1 MSVQFSGYG
10 GSLCSKDPY
19 DKDDEEADAIYEAID
34 KRMDE
39 KRKERREE
47 KLKQDIE
54 KFRQER
60 PKIQQQFSDLK
71 VVEMIMPTMKK
82 MMMMI

>member
-1 MSVQFSGYG
+1 
-10 GSLCSKDPY
+10 
-19 DKDDEEADAIYEAID
+19 
-34 KRMDE
+34 MDE

-71 VVEMIMPTMKK
+71 VRELMAYVVHPSWFWREAFQ
-82 MMMMI
+82 